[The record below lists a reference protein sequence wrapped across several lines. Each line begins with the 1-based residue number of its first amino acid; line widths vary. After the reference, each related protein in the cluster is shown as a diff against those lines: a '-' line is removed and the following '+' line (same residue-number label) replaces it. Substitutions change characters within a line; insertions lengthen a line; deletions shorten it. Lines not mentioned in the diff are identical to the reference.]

1 MENFTV
7 YPSEFSIAKGQ
18 KIDLYVCFTPKRE
31 GLIEEKVI
39 LACDNNT
46 SKVYTLKAVAN
57 MAEFRVTKINGNAFE
72 NDEEFKN
79 FYMTQVQPKFPKSS
93 VLTIKNETY
102 VKVNYHW
109 KIENEKGADQQVKDI
124 EQKARYM
131 IEPEKGVFEP
141 NAEKDFKITFES
153 DISMPF
159 YKNISLVIDDVPIEA
174 IRNPPE
180 IIKKQNMENQASGD
194 DAKAVRPSLTYFEF
208 SIISETLFNK
218 VEVSPP
224 AYIFPAAVPINRDH
238 AYKFSLKNLSQGPVG
253 YKVKAHS
260 KTSDFVSCQ
269 VRNNQVIS
277 LIPISLVYKRIAL
290 YLPI

>member
-1 MENFTV
+1 
-7 YPSEFSIAKGQ
+7 
-18 KIDLYVCFTPKRE
+18 
-31 GLIEEKVI
+31 
-39 LACDNNT
+39 
-46 SKVYTLKAVAN
+46 

-93 VLTIKNETY
+93 VLTIKNDTF

-109 KIENEKGADQQVKDI
+109 KIENEKDHQVED

-153 DISMPF
+153 DVSMPF

-180 IIKKQNMENQASGD
+180 IIKKQHMEHQASDD
-194 DAKAVRPSLTYFEF
+194 DAKKIRPSLTYFEF

-269 VRNNQVIS
+269 VRNNQVIPLFHSTSTLENNVIFIYLSLFSFS
-277 LIPISLVYKRIAL
+277 LIIEGGYSRERRNRTRDNHFKRQASSKPEVCVYRRA
-290 YLPI
+290 